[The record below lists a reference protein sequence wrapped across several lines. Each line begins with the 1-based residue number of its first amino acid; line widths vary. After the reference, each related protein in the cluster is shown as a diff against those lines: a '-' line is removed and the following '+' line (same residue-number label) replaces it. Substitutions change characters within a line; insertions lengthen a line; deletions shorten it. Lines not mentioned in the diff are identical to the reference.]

1 MRVKF
6 VNKLTKTVMFVDE
19 KRVPEYLAAGHT
31 PAAKPAKTSTSTKKP
46 QKKKA
51 VK

>member
-31 PAAKPAKTSTSTKKP
+31 PAAKPAKTSTKKP